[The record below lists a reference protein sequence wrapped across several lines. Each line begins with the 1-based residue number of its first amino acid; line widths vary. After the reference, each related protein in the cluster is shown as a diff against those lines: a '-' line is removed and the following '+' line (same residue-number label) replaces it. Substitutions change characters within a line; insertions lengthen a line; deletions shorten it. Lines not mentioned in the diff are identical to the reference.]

1 MRRLW
6 LWGLVLWAALCGPL
20 WAEGRHALVVGQD
33 RYAHLPP
40 LKKAVNDAKSVA
52 AALQRAGFATDL
64 VLDADVDHLLTALS
78 AFGSRLSPG
87 DEAVFF
93 FAGHGV
99 EIDGQNYLLPTD
111 MPAVEPGRELVLK
124 RRSLVLDD
132 VLAETTARGVRVS
145 LLIIDACRD
154 NPFPKQ
160 GGRSAGSTRGLARVD
175 PPQGTFVLYSAG
187 AGQTALDRLGEEDS
201 NPNSVFTRALL
212 PQITEPGRDLRSM
225 VQDLRTEVRKTAAR
239 VRHDQFPAIYDQ
251 LEGAFSFMPA
261 AAAPAAAA
269 ATAAAPTGP
278 QDLCTRAR
286 DDWDLV
292 QTTKSAEVLGDYLS
306 LYADC
311 KLMAGLARERL
322 AALGAPAPAKM
333 PAPAVKAAVAPPPPP
348 KATTPPTPAKTPV
361 LTVAADGK
369 GDFRTIKEAVTA
381 AKPGTRIEIRPG
393 RYRGGVIIDKPLE
406 LVGVGKREDI
416 LWEASREHLILW
428 KADWGKIENMTLQ
441 QTSETSKLRGAKGFS
456 TVVFD
461 NGSAIL
467 ENSTLS
473 STDSA
478 TILVTGAAAAP
489 IIRTNDILDGQRYGI
504 LFGSSGKAQISE
516 NVISKNLLAGIA
528 IYGGGFGSVNKNRI
542 HSNRR
547 GILIGDQ
554 GKGIITNNALRG
566 NDKAGLVIEI
576 GAGDVFDTGNQK

>member
-52 AALQRAGFATDL
+52 AALERAGFATDL

-261 AAAPAAAA
+261 AAA

-322 AALGAPAPAKM
+322 AALGAPAPVPAKT
-333 PAPAVKAAVAPPPPP
+333 PTPAVKAAAATPPPP

-361 LTVAADGK
+361 LTVAPDGK
-369 GDFRTIKEAVTA
+369 GDFHTIKAAVAA

-393 RYRGGVIIDKPLE
+393 RYRGGVIIDKPLD
-406 LVGVGKREDI
+406 LIGVGNRAGI
-416 LWEASREHLILW
+416 LWETSREHLILW
-428 KADWGKIENMTLQ
+428 RAASGKIENMTLQ
-441 QTSETSKLRGAKGFS
+441 QTSVASKSPRAAGFS

-461 NGSAIL
+461 KGSATL
-467 ENSTLS
+467 ESNVLS
-473 STDSA
+473 STDDD
-478 TILVTGAAAAP
+478 TIVVTGKPSNALINGNTISGGRRNGITIKYNGRAR
-489 IIRTNDILDGQRYGI
+489 IHENTIRHNGG
-504 LFGSSGKAQISE
+504 
-516 NVISKNLLAGIA
+516 AGIA
-528 IYGGGFGSVNKNRI
+528 IVEDGVGTVIRNQIANNKFGIVVKSRA
-542 HSNRR
+542 
-547 GILIGDQ
+547 Q
-554 GKGIITNNALRG
+554 GLLFYNSLAGNGYKGLQ
-566 NDKAGLVIEI
+566 IEK
-576 GAGDVFDTGNQK
+576 GAGKVIDTGNLK